1 MDRYNSKEI
10 EPKWQRFWEKN
21 DVFHAKIDP
30 KKPKYYVLEMFPYPS
45 GKIHMG
51 HVRNYTMGDVI
62 ARYKKSKGFNV
73 LHPMGWDAFGMP
85 AENAAMEKKV
95 HPRTWTESNIKDMKE
110 QLRPMGLS
118 IDWSKELATCD
129 PDYYAKQQSLFID
142 MEKSGLVSRKISKVN
157 WDPVDMTVLA
167 NEQVVDGRGWRSGA
181 LVERKELTQ
190 WFFNISNY
198 SEELLKG
205 LDALKE
211 WPEKVRTMQ
220 SNWIGKSSGAEIT
233 FSIKNSIT
241 DFKNIKVYTTR
252 PDTIFGMSFL
262 AISPNHPIAVKL
274 SKTDKR
280 LNDFCIECQN
290 NLTSEEALETAEKKG
305 IDTDI
310 KVEHPFIRDKKIP
323 VFIANFIVMDYGT
336 GAVFGCPA
344 HDQRDF
350 DFAKKYNLEILQVFE
365 PENEEMNDVILK
377 NSAILGEGRM
387 INSEFLNGKTTL
399 EARKIVCNQLE
410 KKGAGI
416 EKTNYRLRDWGIS
429 RQRYWGCPIPMI
441 HCEKC
446 GLVSEKK
453 ENLPILL
460 PEDIEFDRPGNP
472 LERHQD
478 WMKTTCPKCG
488 SIAKRET
495 DTMDTFVDSSWY
507 FLRFTSP
514 KDPQPINK
522 EAIDYWM
529 NVDQYIGGIEHAI
542 LHLLYSRFFSRAMV
556 KTGHLPEK
564 FKEPFNALFTQGMV
578 CHETYRDGLGQ
589 WLSPEEV
596 YHEKS
601 GEIRKISDN
610 SKVTKGASTKMSKSK
625 RNVVDPKDIIEQY
638 GADTAR
644 WFVLSDS
651 PPERDIEW
659 TESGVEAAWRHIQR
673 VWRLAHEII
682 NSEDLKSS
690 NSEDE
695 KIEKIRN
702 QTIEKVS
709 KGIETFAFNKSIANL
724 YEFTNFIAKSKSSRL
739 SKIRSI
745 KTLAMLMN
753 PMTPHLSEEIWEM
766 TGEKSR
772 LSSSQWP
779 KAEEEYLREDLVTL
793 PIQINGKRK
802 TEIQIKSGI
811 PEDQIKL
818 EALNNELIK
827 KNLKG
832 MSPKKVIVVPDRI
845 VNIVI

>member
-10 EPKWQRFWEKN
+10 EPKWQKFWDEN

-30 KKPKYYVLEMFPYPS
+30 EKPKYYVLEMFPYPS

-51 HVRNYTMGDVI
+51 HVRNYAMGDVI

-233 FSIKNSIT
+233 FSIKNST
-241 DFKNIKVYTTR
+241 TEFKNIKVYTTI

-262 AISPNHPIAVKL
+262 AISPNHPIAVNL
-274 SKTDKR
+274 SKRNKS
-280 LNDFCIECQN
+280 LNNFCIECQN
-290 NLTSEEALETAEKKG
+290 NLTSEETLETAEKKG
-305 IDTDI
+305 IDTGI

-365 PENEEMNDVILK
+365 PENVEMNEVILK

-446 GLVSEKK
+446 GLVAEKK

-472 LERHQD
+472 LERHRD
-478 WMKTTCPKCG
+478 WMKTFCPKCD

-507 FLRFTSP
+507 FLRFTAP
-514 KDPQPINK
+514 KDPKPINK

-556 KTGHLPEK
+556 KTGHLHEK

-659 TESGVEAAWRHIQR
+659 TESGVEAAWRGDPGA
-673 VWRLAHEII
+673 VYC
-682 NSEDLKSS
+682 
-690 NSEDE
+690 
-695 KIEKIRN
+695 
-702 QTIEKVS
+702 V
-709 KGIETFAFNKSIANL
+709 
-724 YEFTNFIAKSKSSRL
+724 
-739 SKIRSI
+739 
-745 KTLAMLMN
+745 
-753 PMTPHLSEEIWEM
+753 
-766 TGEKSR
+766 
-772 LSSSQWP
+772 
-779 KAEEEYLREDLVTL
+779 
-793 PIQINGKRK
+793 
-802 TEIQIKSGI
+802 
-811 PEDQIKL
+811 
-818 EALNNELIK
+818 
-827 KNLKG
+827 
-832 MSPKKVIVVPDRI
+832 
-845 VNIVI
+845 